1 MRGEKNPDEIAEFIL
16 NATEERSTSITKYSG
31 IIYLHSRIDL
41 PVLDHLKDNRF
52 NRSKYG

>member
-1 MRGEKNPDEIAEFIL
+1 MRGEKNPDEIVEFIL